1 MNGSADKAFLVLAA
15 AGLTPIALGYGLVP
29 ATSLAF
35 LFDIDASAIN
45 SAHIFRAVMGLY
57 LALAA
62 FWVAGALRDRLR
74 LPALYS
80 LTVFMFGLAAGRALS
95 LLLDGM
101 PHWLLFV
108 YMILE
113 VLFGLTG
120 LYFIGRSSKAEP

>member
-1 MNGSADKAFLVLAA
+1 MPISGDRVFLWLAA
-15 AGLTPIALGYGLVP
+15 VRLTPIALGYGLLP

-62 FWVAGALRDRLR
+62 FWVAGAMKPHLR

-80 LTVFMFGLAAGRALS
+80 LTVFMFGLASGRALS
-95 LLLDGM
+95 LVVDGI
-101 PHWLLFV
+101 PHWLLFA
-108 YMILE
+108 YMVLE
-113 VLFGLTG
+113 VMFGLAG
-120 LYFIGRSSKAEP
+120 LYFIGRNRASE